1 MSDPKL
7 SEISGVGP
15 ATARLL
21 AESGFASVESVAK
34 ATPGELAR
42 VPGFGEARAAAVIA
56 AAVSLQSRGK
66 APGSVAKP
74 EKTKKKADKDKKDKK
89 DKKKEKKGKGK
100 KKDSKK
106 KKKKKKK
113 K

>member
-21 AESGFASVESVAK
+21 ADSGFASVESVAQ
-34 ATPGELAR
+34 AAPGELAR
-42 VPGFGEARAAAVIA
+42 VPGFGETRAAAVIA

-74 EKTKKKADKDKKDKK
+74 EKTKKKADKHKK
-89 DKKKEKKGKGK
+89 DKKKEKKGKGKGK